1 MEYKWV
7 KRDSASLQKVEKLVK
22 EVKITPLIANLL
34 VHRGIDTFEKAEHF
48 FRPKLANVN
57 SPFLFK
63 QMEEAV
69 QTLAKAIEKN
79 QKIRLFGDY
88 DVDGT
93 TAVAIMYNVLLN
105 HTDNVDFYIPD
116 RYAEGYGL
124 SRTGAQSA
132 MDHNVD
138 LLITLDCGIRSVEL
152 LNELNEFGMKIIVC
166 DHHEPGETLPNA
178 IVLDP
183 KTPNETYPFDGLS
196 GAGVGFKLLEG
207 LYQNMGWE
215 QTILHQQLDLL
226 ALSIAADIVPVT
238 NENRIYAFH
247 GLELMNTQLR
257 PVFKKMF
264 ESAKRQGAIKL
275 SDLVFGLAPRINAAG
290 RIRSG
295 STAVQCM
302 LESSQADINELVN
315 EIERS
320 NNDRKQLDE
329 NITAEALKMVSFE
342 PSDRNS
348 NVLFAPHWHKGV
360 VGIVASRIIESHPWP
375 TIVLTESHGV
385 YSGSARSYGNFDIH
399 QALEQLAPML
409 TQFGGHQH
417 AAGLAMLPENF
428 ETFKIAFDERAKA
441 YFEKYPTEP
450 TIEIDSHLN
459 FDNLFE
465 NESNQSIPK
474 MARILEGFEPYGPGN
489 LKPVF
494 VAKNVYSLESR
505 LLKEAHL
512 KLKVT
517 QPNSSQQMDAIGFN
531 LAPKEVYT
539 VPGMAFSIAFTLDIN
554 EFRNVKKLQLM
565 IKDLKEDF

>member
-1 MEYKWV
+1 
-7 KRDSASLQKVEKLVK
+7 
-22 EVKITPLIANLL
+22 
-34 VHRGIDTFEKAEHF
+34 
-48 FRPKLANVN
+48 
-57 SPFLFK
+57 
-63 QMEEAV
+63 
-69 QTLAKAIEKN
+69 
-79 QKIRLFGDY
+79 
-88 DVDGT
+88 
-93 TAVAIMYNVLLN
+93 MYNVLLN

-342 PSDRNS
+342 PKDRNS

-399 QALEQLAPML
+399 QALEQLAPLL

-450 TIEIDSHLN
+450 TIEIDSHLD

>member
-1 MEYKWV
+1 
-7 KRDSASLQKVEKLVK
+7 
-22 EVKITPLIANLL
+22 
-34 VHRGIDTFEKAEHF
+34 
-48 FRPKLANVN
+48 
-57 SPFLFK
+57 
-63 QMEEAV
+63 
-69 QTLAKAIEKN
+69 
-79 QKIRLFGDY
+79 
-88 DVDGT
+88 
-93 TAVAIMYNVLLN
+93 
-105 HTDNVDFYIPD
+105 
-116 RYAEGYGL
+116 
-124 SRTGAQSA
+124 
-132 MDHNVD
+132 
-138 LLITLDCGIRSVEL
+138 
-152 LNELNEFGMKIIVC
+152 
-166 DHHEPGETLPNA
+166 
-178 IVLDP
+178 LDP

-342 PSDRNS
+342 PKDRNS

-399 QALEQLAPML
+399 QALEQLAPLL

-441 YFEKYPTEP
+441 FFEKHPTEP
-450 TIEIDSHLN
+450 TIEIDSQLDFEHVFGNEAHLA
-459 FDNLFE
+459 
-465 NESNQSIPK
+465 IPK
-474 MARILEGFEPYGPGN
+474 FARILEAFEPFGPGN
-489 LKPVF
+489 VKPVF